1 MGLRM
6 ALYESVYLNFFVS
19 NGCIVLAIFNP
30 GCSYIAMDQL
40 PKGINNS
47 QNEYKKMYE
56 SYVRNL
62 GDSYQ
67 FSSPRQR
74 LCFEPD
80 TYENIKTEFDRFVKD
95 NPPVN
100 SIVDI

>member
-1 MGLRM
+1 
-6 ALYESVYLNFFVS
+6 
-19 NGCIVLAIFNP
+19 
-30 GCSYIAMDQL
+30 MDQL

-56 SYVRNL
+56 SYGRNL